1 MIHEL
6 RVYDVVPGKLPAL
19 NDRFAKITMGYFK
32 KHGVKVVAFWT
43 DLIGVNN
50 RLTYL
55 LEWDDM
61 AERERVWDAFF
72 SDPGR
77 LHDFEET
84 ERDGPLVAR
93 VTNTLMRPTNYS
105 PLK

>member
-19 NDRFAKITMGYFK
+19 NDRFAKITMGYFQ
-32 KHGVKVVAFWT
+32 KHGVKVLAFWT

-55 LEWDDM
+55 LEWNDM

-72 SDPGR
+72 ADPDR
-77 LHDFEET
+77 LRDFEET
-84 ERDGPLVAR
+84 ERNGALVAR
-93 VTNTLMRPTNYS
+93 VTNTLMRPTYYS
-105 PLK
+105 PMK